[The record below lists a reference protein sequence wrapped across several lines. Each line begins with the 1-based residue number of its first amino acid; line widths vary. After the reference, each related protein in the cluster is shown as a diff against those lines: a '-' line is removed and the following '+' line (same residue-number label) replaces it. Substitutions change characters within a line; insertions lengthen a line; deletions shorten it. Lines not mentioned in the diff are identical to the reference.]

1 MPIRHPSLPHLGEVI
16 KEDVVKNPKE
26 AVIEEIRVNM
36 TKDRKG
42 RRVEQ
47 CPGGEKLVSHETL
60 TGYKRP

>member
-42 RRVEQ
+42 RWVEQ